1 MRLAIATLSAIALPT
16 LIMTCWYLYGQ
27 FEIFDANDPYI
38 WVRTKGFFFV
48 VLAISA
54 GFVVVLGLPAYFLL
68 KQIKR
73 VTWCSTVVSG
83 FLIGATPV
91 AIFLWPYGSPGSS
104 ASSNGVDTMIN
115 GVPTLAGWLDYLQAV
130 IFFGGFGLASAFVFW
145 LLSPNKPRQR
155 DTNT

>member
-1 MRLAIATLSAIALPT
+1 MT
-16 LIMTCWYLYGQ
+16 LIFGFAPKVSFSLSWQ
-27 FEIFDANDPYI
+27 F
-38 WVRTKGFFFV
+38 RL
-48 VLAISA
+48 VLW
-54 GFVVVLGLPAYFLL
+54 LPAHFLL

-83 FLIGATPV
+83 FLIAATPI

-145 LLSPNKPRQR
+145 LLSPNKPSQR